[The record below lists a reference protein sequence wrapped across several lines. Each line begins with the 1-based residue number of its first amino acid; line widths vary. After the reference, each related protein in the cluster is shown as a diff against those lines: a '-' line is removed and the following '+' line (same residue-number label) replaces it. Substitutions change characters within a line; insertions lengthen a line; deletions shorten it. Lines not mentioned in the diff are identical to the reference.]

1 MSAAYAKRME
11 NEKWKMVILNSNR
24 PKKAA
29 FAVGQLEQSEKGEKA
44 HFMNLQ
50 AHFNKNNIFLPLFPL
65 FPFSP

>member
-1 MSAAYAKRME
+1 
-11 NEKWKMVILNSNR
+11 MVILNSNR